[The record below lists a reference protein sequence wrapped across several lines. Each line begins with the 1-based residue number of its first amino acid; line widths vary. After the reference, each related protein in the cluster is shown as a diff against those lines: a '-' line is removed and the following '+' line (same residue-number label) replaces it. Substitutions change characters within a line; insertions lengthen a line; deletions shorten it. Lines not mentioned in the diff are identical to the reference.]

1 MYTRPIIYKVYSV
14 IIFAFSIFSFLG
26 SIATLFIPFDTL
38 PDLGSLAS
46 VINTA
51 AVIIKIG
58 LLISALLT
66 LFFAY
71 TEFSSMFC
79 FADMID
85 YEKSGAVFPFE
96 KKNFVMSANVYRKFG
111 TIIFYINMVIALI
124 STIVCIISYSIVK
137 QAFIALPVIPLL
149 GITFSTVLVYIQYFC
164 KYNAFSDL
172 LDVVSV
178 KNPTN
183 QMLDRLKTNKP
194 NTLRG
199 FCVFLYVIA
208 IIFSVAVIISL
219 FLLGGQIFSLNI
231 YAGIFLSVFIIVC
244 SALIVLSLSVT
255 GCYYDNLAKMLEHY
269 MIKYKM
275 IWGGGKIWKAKRNF

>member
-38 PDLGSLAS
+38 TDLGSLAS

-111 TIIFYINMVIALI
+111 TVIFYINMVIALI

-194 NTLRG
+194 NT
-199 FCVFLYVIA
+199 FLYVIA

>member
-111 TIIFYINMVIALI
+111 TVIFYINMVIALI

-199 FCVFLYVIA
+199 FCVFLYAIA

-231 YAGIFLSVFIIVC
+231 YAGIFWSVFIIVC

-275 IWGGGKIWKAKRNF
+275 I

>member
-111 TIIFYINMVIALI
+111 TVIFYINMVIALI
-124 STIVCIISYSIVK
+124 SSIVCIISYSIVK

-275 IWGGGKIWKAKRNF
+275 I

>member
-58 LLISALLT
+58 LLISTLLT

-244 SALIVLSLSVT
+244 SPLIVLSLSVT

-275 IWGGGKIWKAKRNF
+275 I

>member
-111 TIIFYINMVIALI
+111 TVIFYINMVIALI

-137 QAFIALPVIPLL
+137 QAFIAFPVIPLL

-199 FCVFLYVIA
+199 FCVFLYAIA

-231 YAGIFLSVFIIVC
+231 YAGIFWSVFIIVC

-275 IWGGGKIWKAKRNF
+275 I

>member
-111 TIIFYINMVIALI
+111 TVIFYINSQYEIMHYCQKRYYYFQN
-124 STIVCIISYSIVK
+124 SCYS
-137 QAFIALPVIPLL
+137 F
-149 GITFSTVLVYIQYFC
+149 
-164 KYNAFSDL
+164 
-172 LDVVSV
+172 
-178 KNPTN
+178 
-183 QMLDRLKTNKP
+183 R
-194 NTLRG
+194 
-199 FCVFLYVIA
+199 
-208 IIFSVAVIISL
+208 
-219 FLLGGQIFSLNI
+219 NI
-231 YAGIFLSVFIIVC
+231 YSFF
-244 SALIVLSLSVT
+244 
-255 GCYYDNLAKMLEHY
+255 
-269 MIKYKM
+269 
-275 IWGGGKIWKAKRNF
+275 

>member
-38 PDLGSLAS
+38 TDLGSLAS

-149 GITFSTVLVYIQYFC
+149 GITFITVLVYIQYFC

-275 IWGGGKIWKAKRNF
+275 I

>member
-1 MYTRPIIYKVYSV
+1 MYTRPIIYKVYFV

-58 LLISALLT
+58 LLISTLLT

-111 TIIFYINMVIALI
+111 TVIFYINMVIALI

>member
-38 PDLGSLAS
+38 TDLGSLAS

-111 TIIFYINMVIALI
+111 TVIFYINMVIALI

-149 GITFSTVLVYIQYFC
+149 GITFITVLVYIQYFC

-275 IWGGGKIWKAKRNF
+275 I

>member
-58 LLISALLT
+58 LFISALLT

-111 TIIFYINMVIALI
+111 TVIFYINMVIALI

-275 IWGGGKIWKAKRNF
+275 I

>member
-58 LLISALLT
+58 LLISTLLT

-244 SALIVLSLSVT
+244 SALIVLSLSLT

-275 IWGGGKIWKAKRNF
+275 I

>member
-79 FADMID
+79 FADMIN

-111 TIIFYINMVIALI
+111 TVIFYINMVIALI

-231 YAGIFLSVFIIVC
+231 YAGIFLLVFIIVC

-275 IWGGGKIWKAKRNF
+275 I

>member
-14 IIFAFSIFSFLG
+14 IIFVFSIFSFLG

-58 LLISALLT
+58 LLISTLLT

-275 IWGGGKIWKAKRNF
+275 I

>member
-111 TIIFYINMVIALI
+111 TVIFYINMVIALI

>member
-111 TIIFYINMVIALI
+111 TVIFYINMVIALI

-255 GCYYDNLAKMLEHY
+255 GCY
-269 MIKYKM
+269 
-275 IWGGGKIWKAKRNF
+275 

>member
-111 TIIFYINMVIALI
+111 TVIFYINMVIALI

-255 GCYYDNLAKMLEHY
+255 GCYYDNLAKLLEHY

-275 IWGGGKIWKAKRNF
+275 I

>member
-38 PDLGSLAS
+38 PDLGSFAY

-85 YEKSGAVFPFE
+85 YEKA
-96 KKNFVMSANVYRKFG
+96 
-111 TIIFYINMVIALI
+111 AL
-124 STIVCIISYSIVK
+124 
-137 QAFIALPVIPLL
+137 F
-149 GITFSTVLVYIQYFC
+149 F
-164 KYNAFSDL
+164 
-172 LDVVSV
+172 
-178 KNPTN
+178 
-183 QMLDRLKTNKP
+183 RLKRK
-194 NTLRG
+194 TLL
-199 FCVFLYVIA
+199 CPQMYTE
-208 IIFSVAVIISL
+208 
-219 FLLGGQIFSLNI
+219 N
-231 YAGIFLSVFIIVC
+231 
-244 SALIVLSLSVT
+244 SAL
-255 GCYYDNLAKMLEHY
+255 
-269 MIKYKM
+269 
-275 IWGGGKIWKAKRNF
+275 

>member
-58 LLISALLT
+58 LLISTLLT

-79 FADMID
+79 FADMIN

-111 TIIFYINMVIALI
+111 TVIFYINMVIALI

-231 YAGIFLSVFIIVC
+231 YAGIFLLVFIIVC

-275 IWGGGKIWKAKRNF
+275 I

>member
-1 MYTRPIIYKVYSV
+1 MYARPIIYKVYSV

-111 TIIFYINMVIALI
+111 TVIFYINMVIALI

-275 IWGGGKIWKAKRNF
+275 I

>member
-58 LLISALLT
+58 LLISTLLT

-199 FCVFLYVIA
+199 FCVSLCNCNYF
-208 IIFSVAVIISL
+208 FSSSNY
-219 FLLGGQIFSLNI
+219 Q
-231 YAGIFLSVFIIVC
+231 SVFVRRTNIF
-244 SALIVLSLSVT
+244 A
-255 GCYYDNLAKMLEHY
+255 
-269 MIKYKM
+269 
-275 IWGGGKIWKAKRNF
+275 

>member
-58 LLISALLT
+58 LLISTLLT

-111 TIIFYINMVIALI
+111 TVIFYINMVIALI

-275 IWGGGKIWKAKRNF
+275 I

>member
-38 PDLGSLAS
+38 PNLGSLSS

-58 LLISALLT
+58 LLISTLLT

-111 TIIFYINMVIALI
+111 TVIFYINMVIALI

-244 SALIVLSLSVT
+244 SVLIVLSLSVT

-275 IWGGGKIWKAKRNF
+275 I

>member
-111 TIIFYINMVIALI
+111 TVIFYINMVIALI

-275 IWGGGKIWKAKRNF
+275 I

>member
-14 IIFAFSIFSFLG
+14 IVFAFSIFSFLG
-26 SIATLFIPFDTL
+26 SITTLFIPFNTL

-58 LLISALLT
+58 LLISALLM

-85 YEKSGAVFPFE
+85 YEKSNAVFPFE
-96 KKNFVMSANVYRKFG
+96 KKNFVMPANVYRKFG
-111 TIIFYINMVIALI
+111 TVIFYINMVIALI
-124 STIVCIISYSIVK
+124 STIVYIISYSIVK

-183 QMLDRLKTNKP
+183 QMLDRLKNNKP

-199 FCVFLYVIA
+199 FCVFLYAIA

-219 FLLGGQIFSLNI
+219 LLLGGKIFSLNI
-231 YAGIFLSVFIIVC
+231 YAGIFLLVFIIVC

-269 MIKYKM
+269 MIKYKL
-275 IWGGGKIWKAKRNF
+275 I

>member
-111 TIIFYINMVIALI
+111 TVIFYINMVIALI

-208 IIFSVAVIISL
+208 IIFSVAVIINL

-275 IWGGGKIWKAKRNF
+275 I

>member
-38 PDLGSLAS
+38 PNLGSLSS

-58 LLISALLT
+58 LLISTLLT

-71 TEFSSMFC
+71 TEFSSMIC

-111 TIIFYINMVIALI
+111 TVIFYINMVIALI

-178 KNPTN
+178 KNPAN

-244 SALIVLSLSVT
+244 SVLIVLSLSVT

-275 IWGGGKIWKAKRNF
+275 I

>member
-38 PDLGSLAS
+38 PNLGSLSS

-58 LLISALLT
+58 LLISTLLT

-111 TIIFYINMVIALI
+111 TVIFYINMVIALI

-178 KNPTN
+178 KNPAN

-244 SALIVLSLSVT
+244 SVLIVLSLSVT

-275 IWGGGKIWKAKRNF
+275 I

>member
-58 LLISALLT
+58 LLISTLLT

-111 TIIFYINMVIALI
+111 TVIFYINMVIALI

-231 YAGIFLSVFIIVC
+231 YAGIFLLVFIIVC

-275 IWGGGKIWKAKRNF
+275 I

>member
-275 IWGGGKIWKAKRNF
+275 I

>member
-111 TIIFYINMVIALI
+111 TVIFYINMVIALI

-231 YAGIFLSVFIIVC
+231 YAGIFLLVFIIVC

-275 IWGGGKIWKAKRNF
+275 I

>member
-79 FADMID
+79 FADMIN

-111 TIIFYINMVIALI
+111 TVIFYINMVIALI

-275 IWGGGKIWKAKRNF
+275 I

>member
-58 LLISALLT
+58 LLISTLLT

-208 IIFSVAVIISL
+208 IIFSVAVIINL

-275 IWGGGKIWKAKRNF
+275 I

>member
-58 LLISALLT
+58 LLISTLLT

-275 IWGGGKIWKAKRNF
+275 I

>member
-58 LLISALLT
+58 LLISTLLT

-79 FADMID
+79 FADMIN

-96 KKNFVMSANVYRKFG
+96 KKNFVMSVNVYRKFG
-111 TIIFYINMVIALI
+111 TVIFYINMVIALI

-275 IWGGGKIWKAKRNF
+275 I

>member
-58 LLISALLT
+58 LLISTLLT

-79 FADMID
+79 FADMIN

-111 TIIFYINMVIALI
+111 TVIFYINMVIALI

-275 IWGGGKIWKAKRNF
+275 I

>member
-58 LLISALLT
+58 LLISTLLT

-111 TIIFYINMVIALI
+111 TVIFYINMVIALI

-231 YAGIFLSVFIIVC
+231 YSGIFLSVFIIVC

-275 IWGGGKIWKAKRNF
+275 I